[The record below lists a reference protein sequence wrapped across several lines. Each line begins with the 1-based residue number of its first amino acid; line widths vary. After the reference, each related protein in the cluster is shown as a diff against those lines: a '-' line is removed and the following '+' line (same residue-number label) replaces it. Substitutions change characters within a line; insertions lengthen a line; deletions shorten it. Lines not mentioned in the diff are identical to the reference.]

1 MTLST
6 PVKIVV
12 LAALALALGL
22 GGLMLVFAK
31 HSGAAT
37 TPATPVPAQ
46 PIVLHHAA
54 APAKPAPKP
63 LAKPKPKIVLLPGIP
78 GPIAASLR
86 HHPIAVIAVY
96 NSHTPGDRGALV
108 SARAG
113 ARAAHAGFVAADV
126 SHSAVANAI
135 AIWASSPMNPAIL
148 VVKRPGT
155 IAFGVAGPSDKDTVA
170 QAVANAR

>member
-22 GGLMLVFAK
+22 GGLMLVVNK
-31 HSGAAT
+31 HASAAP
-37 TPATPVPAQ
+37 TPAAPAPAQ
-46 PIVLHHAA
+46 PAAVHHPA
-54 APAKPAPKP
+54 APVKAAPKP
-63 LAKPKPKIVLLPGIP
+63 KAKPKVVLLPGIP
-78 GPIAASLR
+78 GPIAQSLL
-86 HHPIAVIAVY
+86 HHPVAVIAVF
-96 NSHTPGDRGALV
+96 NSRTPGDRAALV

-126 SHSAVANAI
+126 SHQAVANAM
-135 AIWASSPMNPAIL
+135 AIWASSTMNPAIL

-155 IAFGVAGPSDKDTVA
+155 IVFGVAGPSDKDTVA